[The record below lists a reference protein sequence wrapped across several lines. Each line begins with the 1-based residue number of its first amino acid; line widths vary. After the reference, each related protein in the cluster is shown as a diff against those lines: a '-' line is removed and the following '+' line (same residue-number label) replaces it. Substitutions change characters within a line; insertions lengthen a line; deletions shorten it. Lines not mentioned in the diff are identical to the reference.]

1 MTINVN
7 KDENV
12 VTAENSTM
20 RSETSRDVEAKTE
33 GRVRRPPEIVQAK
46 IVMVAESLD
55 VASVVAMILNDV
67 DAAESVTGKE
77 GKTLYLSP
85 FIGKAGFEILR
96 KFNRSSLETGAVGRN
111 KRGCIYKHF

>member
-55 VASVVAMILNDV
+55 VVVAMILNDV
-67 DAAESVTGKE
+67 DAAESVTGK
-77 GKTLYLSP
+77 GGNTLYLSP

-96 KFNRSSLETGAVGRN
+96 KFNRSSLETGAVGRVQG
-111 KRGCIYKHF
+111 KRLK